1 MPGPQRRVSAGHR
14 QPGPAANQLE
24 LMRICTVIGAT
35 AIVATATAG
44 GQHAFAA
51 EGRSTP
57 AAAARSHPKDR
68 HRTCGSP
75 GRFGG
80 LAERGEDDRGNR

>member
-1 MPGPQRRVSAGHR
+1 
-14 QPGPAANQLE
+14 
-24 LMRICTVIGAT
+24 MRICTVIGAT

-57 AAAARSHPKDR
+57 AAAARSHPKAAIAPVEAQA
-68 HRTCGSP
+68 GSE
-75 GRFGG
+75 G
-80 LAERGEDDRGNR
+80 